1 MKKFILTI
9 LFALIATFS
18 FSQPRHFNYN
28 VVRPAIDITQYSVVD
43 SLPLEKIDLQFNKEI
58 DDAIKKIEIKEMVY
72 LILIAGGVGNRLG
85 AGIPKQFVEV
95 LGKPIIAYTMELFQN
110 HPEIDGIELVCV
122 DGYQD
127 ELRKIADNHHISK
140 VIKIVKGGSEY
151 ERSIMNGVEGL
162 KGIAKPNDVVIIH
175 WAASPFVTDEIIS
188 DNIRVCK
195 EKGNAMSAC
204 PAYLLYGS
212 NDGEQSKK
220 NINRDTIK
228 ILAAPQSFLYKNIVD
243 IYKEVEKRNLFESVE
258 AHTTAFM
265 TALGIPIYF
274 SKGSQTNI
282 KITTKEDLELFTG
295 YVLAQKY
302 KSGKIK
308 I

>member
-1 MKKFILTI
+1 MNYSIL
-9 LFALIATFS
+9 L
-18 FSQPRHFNYN
+18 
-28 VVRPAIDITQYSVVD
+28 
-43 SLPLEKIDLQFNKEI
+43 
-58 DDAIKKIEIKEMVY
+58 
-72 LILIAGGVGNRLG
+72 AGGIGNRLG
-85 AGIPKQFVEV
+85 AGIPKQFVNV
-95 LGKPIIAYTMELFQN
+95 LGKPVIAYTMQKYQE

-127 ELRKIADNHHISK
+127 ELRKIAEDNHITK

-151 ERSIMNGVEGL
+151 ERSIMNGVDGL
-162 KGIAKPNDVVIIH
+162 RGIAKPDDVVIIH
-175 WAASPFVTDEIIS
+175 WAASPFVTEEIIS

-212 NDGEQSKK
+212 NDGEQSNQ
-220 NINRDTIK
+220 NINRETLK
-228 ILAAPQSFLYKNIVD
+228 ILAAPQSFLYKNIVS
-243 IYKEVEKRNLFESVE
+243 IYEEVEKRSLFEHVE

-265 TALGIPIYF
+265 SELGIPIYF

-282 KITTKEDLELFTG
+282 KITTKEDIELFTG

-302 KSGKIK
+302 KSGELEL
-308 I
+308 